1 MPVTQKRS
9 IKRYYHTAATV
20 LVTEDVS
27 EVVLF
32 GGLRS
37 VTITETTIL
46 RLGKLCPTSNL
57 CHSYF
62 GNSNVIK
69 VIILVKFLVLILSGF
84 SISSTSVRLPELFHD
99 VIIVCTLENAE
110 H

>member
-1 MPVTQKRS
+1 MLVTQKS
-9 IKRYYHTAATV
+9 SMNRYRHIAATV

-27 EVVLF
+27 EVILF
-32 GGLRS
+32 GGIRDGIAGF
-37 VTITETTIL
+37 TIISETTII

-62 GNSNVIK
+62 GNSHVIK

-84 SISSTSVRLPELFHD
+84 SISSTSVR
-99 VIIVCTLENAE
+99 
-110 H
+110 

>member
-9 IKRYYHTAATV
+9 IERYHHIAATV

-32 GGLRS
+32 GGVNRVGS
-37 VTITETTIL
+37 NISETTII

-62 GNSNVIK
+62 GNSHVIK

-84 SISSTSVRLPELFHD
+84 SISSTSVR
-99 VIIVCTLENAE
+99 
-110 H
+110 

>member
-1 MPVTQKRS
+1 MPVTQKS
-9 IKRYYHTAATV
+9 SMKRYTHIAAIV

-27 EVVLF
+27 EVILF
-32 GGLRS
+32 GGYRGG
-37 VTITETTIL
+37 TISETTII

-62 GNSNVIK
+62 GNSHVIK

-84 SISSTSVRLPELFHD
+84 SISSTSVR
-99 VIIVCTLENAE
+99 
-110 H
+110 

>member
-1 MPVTQKRS
+1 MPVTQKKS
-9 IKRYYHTAATV
+9 MKRCRHIAATV
-20 LVTEDVS
+20 LVTEVVS

-32 GGLRS
+32 GGWSGSQTLS
-37 VTITETTIL
+37 ETTMI

-62 GNSNVIK
+62 GNSHVIK

-84 SISSTSVRLPELFHD
+84 SISSTSVR
-99 VIIVCTLENAE
+99 
-110 H
+110 